1 MEIPSSIYSKNN
13 ISKIY
18 LKSTSNDFKKEI
30 WEFFKYQP
38 KEENGFGNSF
48 YDMKEEDFY
57 KNGLNILFDREK
69 GIGIKKVMY
78 QKLFFSYFLT
88 IK

>member
-30 WEFFKYQP
+30 
-38 KEENGFGNSF
+38 
-48 YDMKEEDFY
+48 
-57 KNGLNILFDREK
+57 
-69 GIGIKKVMY
+69 
-78 QKLFFSYFLT
+78 
-88 IK
+88 